1 MKYFILGVA
10 LLMLQVGTAKG
21 GLFGFGKKNRIRG
34 NEAKEPELPPFPRG
48 EGGGPSTKIPT
59 CIFSPPAGSEDPIV
73 CIGRVLY
80 PRLKGINK
88 VLRFTTGKPISEW
101 AWIRIFRTICC
112 ITYMSMAF
120 WGFRTLPMPVMIVVG
135 ICTSWIGPVMA
146 FFLIGIWLAPVWFF
160 VKAPVMSMNVMCVAY
175 LVASGLGQSIL
186 YQLGLDQD
194 GDGDVDMVDICRAIV
209 RRMPSKYGGGGPP
222 EGGLAPGIEYPD
234 ADLHDH
240 AENQKDKTL
249 ADTFADY
256 KLGDIHEGKLWRY
269 LTFLNDGPLQDQKQK
284 QLLEQINTL
293 KDEVAEMTLK
303 QKIKDTK
310 ERIAAT
316 AAAAKLSGVDKTTA
330 KHSGVDNTTAE
341 SADVAKV

>member
-1 MKYFILGVA
+1 
-10 LLMLQVGTAKG
+10 
-21 GLFGFGKKNRIRG
+21 
-34 NEAKEPELPPFPRG
+34 
-48 EGGGPSTKIPT
+48 
-59 CIFSPPAGSEDPIV
+59 
-73 CIGRVLY
+73 
-80 PRLKGINK
+80 
-88 VLRFTTGKPISEW
+88 
-101 AWIRIFRTICC
+101 
-112 ITYMSMAF
+112 MSMAF